1 MVARC
6 RFGWRL
12 RGFVREQGVAL
23 HKIDVTADR
32 RIQMLKLYGTSKS
45 RSARSLWALEELGL
59 KYEHIP
65 VEVAKAKSP
74 EHLKLNPNGH
84 IPVLEDDGEIF
95 WESMAINLYL
105 AAKYGKAP
113 FWPES
118 HEDRGH
124 AVQWSFWGMTETEP
138 HLLAILRN
146 RMLLPP
152 EQRNEQA
159 AVAGVAAMQGPLKVL
174 DGALKGRDYLL
185 GKDFTIADL
194 NPSSVLSFAVLAKLD
209 MSATPTAQA
218 WLQKCLGREAFKKA
232 RSLP

>member
-1 MVARC
+1 M
-6 RFGWRL
+6 
-12 RGFVREQGVAL
+12 
-23 HKIDVTADR
+23 I
-32 RIQMLKLYGTSKS
+32 KLYGTSKS
-45 RSARSLWALEELGL
+45 RSARALWALEELGL
-59 KYEHIP
+59 KYEHVP

-74 EHLKLNPNGH
+74 EHLKVNPNGH
-84 IPVLEDDGEIF
+84 VPVLEDDGKIF

-124 AVQWSFWGMTETEP
+124 AVQWSFWGMTEAEP
-138 HLLAILRN
+138 HLLTILRN

-152 EQRNEQA
+152 DQRNEDA
-159 AVAGVAAMQGPLKVL
+159 AVAAVTAMQAPLKVL
-174 DGALKGRDYLL
+174 DGALKGRDHLL

-194 NPSSVLSFAVLAKLD
+194 NLSAILSFAVLAKLD
-209 MSATPTAQA
+209 MTATPAAQA
-218 WLQKCLGREAFKKA
+218 WLGKCLGREAFKKA

>member
-1 MVARC
+1 
-6 RFGWRL
+6 
-12 RGFVREQGVAL
+12 
-23 HKIDVTADR
+23 
-32 RIQMLKLYGTSKS
+32 MLKLYGTSKS
-45 RSARSLWALEELGL
+45 RSARALWALEELEL
-59 KYEHIP
+59 KYEHVP

-74 EHLKLNPNGH
+74 ENLKLNPNGH

-113 FWPES
+113 FWPGS

-124 AVQWSFWGMTETEP
+124 AVQWSFWGMTEAEP
-138 HLLAILRN
+138 HLLTILRN
-146 RMLLPP
+146 RLLFPP

-159 AVAGVAAMQGPLKVL
+159 AVAAVAAMEGPLKVL

-185 GKDFTIADL
+185 GKVFTIADL
-194 NPSSVLSFAVLAKLD
+194 NLSSILSFATFVKLD
-209 MSATPTAQA
+209 ITATPTAQA
-218 WLQKCLGREAFKKA
+218 WLQKCLGRELYKKA

>member
-1 MVARC
+1 
-6 RFGWRL
+6 
-12 RGFVREQGVAL
+12 
-23 HKIDVTADR
+23 
-32 RIQMLKLYGTSKS
+32 MLKLYGTSKS
-45 RSARSLWALEELGL
+45 RSARCLWALEEFGL
-59 KYEHIP
+59 KYEHVP
-65 VEVAKAKSP
+65 VEVSKVKSP

-84 IPVLEDDGEIF
+84 IPVLDDDGEIF

-113 FWPES
+113 MWPES
-118 HEDRGH
+118 HEGRGH

-138 HLLAILRN
+138 LLLTILRN
-146 RMLLPP
+146 RLLLPP

-159 AVAGVAAMQGPLKVL
+159 AVQAVAAVQGPLKVL
-174 DGALKGRDYLL
+174 DGALKGREYLL

-194 NPSSVLSFAVLAKLD
+194 NVAGVLSFAMLAKLD
-209 MSATPTAQA
+209 LTAAPTAQT

>member
-1 MVARC
+1 
-6 RFGWRL
+6 
-12 RGFVREQGVAL
+12 
-23 HKIDVTADR
+23 
-32 RIQMLKLYGTSKS
+32 MLKLYGTSKS

-59 KYEHIP
+59 KYEHVP

-84 IPVLEDDGEIF
+84 IPVLEDDGKIF

-118 HEDRGH
+118 HGDRGH
-124 AVQWSFWGMTETEP
+124 AVQWSFWGMTEAEP
-138 HLLAILRN
+138 HLIAILRN

-159 AVAGVAAMQGPLKVL
+159 AVAAVAAMQGPLKVL
-174 DGALKGRDYLL
+174 DDALKGRDHLL

-194 NPSSVLSFAVLAKLD
+194 NLSSIMSFAMFAKLD
-209 MSATPTAQA
+209 MTAVPVAQA
-218 WLQKCLGREAFKKA
+218 WLGKCLGREAFKKA

>member
-1 MVARC
+1 
-6 RFGWRL
+6 
-12 RGFVREQGVAL
+12 
-23 HKIDVTADR
+23 
-32 RIQMLKLYGTSKS
+32 MLKLYGTAKS
-45 RSARSLWALEELGL
+45 RSARCLWALEELGL
-59 KYEHIP
+59 KYEQVP
-65 VEVAKAKSP
+65 VETTKAKSP
-74 EHLKLNPNGH
+74 EHFRINPNGH
-84 IPVLEDDGEIF
+84 VPALEDNGQIF

-124 AVQWSFWGMTETEP
+124 AAQWSFWVMTEAEP
-138 HLLAILRN
+138 HLITILRN
-146 RMLLPP
+146 RLLLPA

-159 AVAGVAAMQGPLKVL
+159 AVAAIAAMEAPLKVL

-194 NPSSVLSFAVLAKLD
+194 NLSSVLSFATFVKLD
-209 MSATPTAQA
+209 MSATPVAQA
-218 WLQKCLGREAFKKA
+218 WLSKCLGRDAFKKA

>member
-1 MVARC
+1 
-6 RFGWRL
+6 
-12 RGFVREQGVAL
+12 
-23 HKIDVTADR
+23 
-32 RIQMLKLYGTSKS
+32 MLKLYGTSKS

-59 KYEHIP
+59 KYEHVP
-65 VEVAKAKSP
+65 VEVAKVKSP

-84 IPVLEDDGEIF
+84 IPVLEDDGKIF

-113 FWPES
+113 LWPES

-124 AVQWSFWGMTETEP
+124 AVQWSFWGMTEAEP
-138 HLLAILRN
+138 HLLTILRN

-159 AVAGVAAMQGPLKVL
+159 AIAAVAAMQGPLKVL
-174 DGALKGRDYLL
+174 DGALKGRDHLL

-194 NPSSVLSFAVLAKLD
+194 NASSVLSFAVLAKLD
-209 MSATPTAQA
+209 MTATPTAQA
-218 WLQKCLGREAFKKA
+218 WLGKCLGREAFKKV

>member
-1 MVARC
+1 
-6 RFGWRL
+6 
-12 RGFVREQGVAL
+12 
-23 HKIDVTADR
+23 
-32 RIQMLKLYGTSKS
+32 MLKLYGTSKS

-59 KYEHIP
+59 KYEHVP

-84 IPVLEDDGEIF
+84 IPVLEDDGKIF

-124 AVQWSFWGMTETEP
+124 AVQWSFWGMTEAEP
-138 HLLAILRN
+138 HLIAILRN

-159 AVAGVAAMQGPLKVL
+159 AVAAVAAMQGPLKVL
-174 DGALKGRDYLL
+174 DDALKGRDHLL

-194 NPSSVLSFAVLAKLD
+194 NLSSIMSFAMFAKLD
-209 MSATPTAQA
+209 MTAA
-218 WLQKCLGREAFKKA
+218 PAGASVAREMSGSRGVQEGSQPAVESQLLRCRPA
-232 RSLP
+232 RFAAGADHQRPRRGSDGF

>member
-1 MVARC
+1 M
-6 RFGWRL
+6 
-12 RGFVREQGVAL
+12 
-23 HKIDVTADR
+23 I
-32 RIQMLKLYGTSKS
+32 KLYGTSKS
-45 RSARSLWALEELGL
+45 RSARALWVLEELGL

-65 VEVAKAKSP
+65 VETTKAKSP
-74 EHLKLNPNGH
+74 EILKLNPNGH
-84 IPVLEDDGEIF
+84 VPVLEDNGQIF

-113 FWPES
+113 LWPES

-124 AVQWSFWGMTETEP
+124 AVQWSFWGMTEAEP
-138 HLLAILRN
+138 HLITILRN

-159 AVAGVAAMQGPLKVL
+159 AADAVAAMQVPLKVL
-174 DGALKGRDYLL
+174 DGALQGRDYLL
-185 GKDFTIADL
+185 GKDFTIGDL
-194 NPSSVLSFAVLAKLD
+194 NLSAVMSFALFVKLD
-209 MSATPTAQA
+209 MSATPAVQA

>member
-1 MVARC
+1 
-6 RFGWRL
+6 
-12 RGFVREQGVAL
+12 
-23 HKIDVTADR
+23 
-32 RIQMLKLYGTSKS
+32 MLKLYGTSKS

-59 KYEHIP
+59 KYEHVP

-74 EHLKLNPNGH
+74 EHLRLNPNGH
-84 IPVLEDDGEIF
+84 IPVLEDDGKIF

-105 AAKYGKAP
+105 AAKYSKAA

-159 AVAGVAAMQGPLKVL
+159 AVAAVAAMQGPLKVL
-174 DGALKGRDYLL
+174 DGTLKGRDHLL

-194 NPSSVLSFAVLAKLD
+194 NVSSVLSFAVLAKLD
-209 MSATPTAQA
+209 MSATPAAQA
-218 WLQKCLGREAFKKA
+218 WLGKCLGREAFKKA